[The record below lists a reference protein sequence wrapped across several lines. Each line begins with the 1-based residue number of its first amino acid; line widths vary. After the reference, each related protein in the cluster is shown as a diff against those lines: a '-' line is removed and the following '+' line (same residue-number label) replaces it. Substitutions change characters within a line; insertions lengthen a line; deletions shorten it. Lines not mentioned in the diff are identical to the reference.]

1 MFHFGLKMFTLYT
14 LLNLKRNGN
23 IIHDTLQDPWNLLHI
38 TTKLTTRLSGFR
50 HCRYVILST
59 WCSVTPFSIAMAWAV
74 CKVLGGSKHL
84 CCCVF
89 FGLGVSNGSKPSSGN
104 DTVVSIPHRNNLIM
118 LCHAKTWFFVPYL
131 LNKMVDM
138 YRAELTHCTL
148 FIRQRLI
155 DLLFWCFC
163 R

>member
-14 LLNLKRNGN
+14 LLNLKKNGN

-84 CCCVF
+84 CCCGF

-118 LCHAKTWFFVPYL
+118 LCHAKTWFF
-131 LNKMVDM
+131 
-138 YRAELTHCTL
+138 CTL
-148 FIRQRLI
+148 LTQQNGRLVQGRT
-155 DLLFWCFC
+155 DALHVVHTSTFNRPTVLMFLP
-163 R
+163 